1 MDDECPACGFD
12 PTTPV
17 AEVAHLVLPISYPSQ
32 NQLGAN
38 ARGSAGWHYRRL
50 RQEFAAALHA
60 ALADSNVPKATGKR
74 RVWIRRLYKPGK
86 RPYDLANLIGGGK
99 AIVDVLVS
107 RGLLKDDSAEWF
119 EGFYE
124 QVGGD
129 ADSISLRFFDFVTVT
144 GKSP

>member
-12 PTTPV
+12 PVAPV
-17 AEVAHLVLPISYPSQ
+17 AEVAHLKLPISYPSQ

-60 ALADSNVPKATGKR
+60 ALATADVPKATIKR
-74 RVWIRRLYKPGK
+74 RVWLRRVYGPRK
-86 RPYDLANLIGGGK
+86 RRYDLANLIGGGK

-107 RGLLKDDSAEWF
+107 RGLLKDDSPAWF

-124 QVGGD
+124 QVPGEAD
-129 ADSISLRFFDFVTVT
+129 AIHLRIFDLL
-144 GKSP
+144 